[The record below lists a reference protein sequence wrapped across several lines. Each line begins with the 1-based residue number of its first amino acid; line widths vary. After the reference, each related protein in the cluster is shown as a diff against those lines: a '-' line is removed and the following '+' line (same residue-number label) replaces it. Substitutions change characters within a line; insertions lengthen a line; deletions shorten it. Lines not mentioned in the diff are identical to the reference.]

1 MTREWATMSVDPRQ
15 VRPGMD
21 VDGVDGEPVGVV
33 KAVRLSDFL
42 VDRPLARDV
51 YVPIDAVQAVVG
63 ETATEAGRAR
73 VILTVAAGRVD
84 DMGWPAPPLH

>member
-1 MTREWATMSVDPRQ
+1 MSVDLRQ

-33 KAVRLSDFL
+33 KEVRSADFL
-42 VDRPLARDV
+42 VDRPLARDA
-51 YVPIDAVQAVVG
+51 YVPIDAVQAIVD
-63 ETATEAGRAR
+63 ETATEAGRPR

-84 DMGWPAPPLH
+84 DMGWPSPPLH